1 MIKNVL
7 STVAQTISPGDIGL
21 NNPATD
27 PNVVIGNVLN
37 TVYLWAG
44 IIAVIVVIVAG
55 IFYSISSGN
64 PTQTNRAREAII
76 YAVVGLVFI
85 MMAFVI
91 TQFVLGRF
99 K

>member
-1 MIKNVL
+1 MVKEIL
-7 STVAQTISPGDIGL
+7 FTVAQATISPGDIGL
-21 NNPATD
+21 KGQATD
-27 PNVVIGNVLN
+27 PNVVLANVLN

-44 IIAVIVVIVAG
+44 IIAVIVVIIAG
-55 IFYSISSGN
+55 ILYSTSSGN

-99 K
+99 